1 MAVGVESMIEQS
13 PHPWLERMLL
23 HFLPARDRE
32 TISGDLLEEYREEKA
47 PRLGALRANFWY
59 LRQVLSL
66 MPFWDLVGPR
76 LNQLLMVATAFI
88 VAAGLWLAIMENVL
102 RHAGYRERTLIAA
115 TIVIQG
121 VATLLLPLLGGR
133 KIFRAFVAIGAIA
146 LAILGASAIRGIL
159 AARHFEGFVL
169 LIGFALVVQ
178 GLLTLVVVLRPR
190 RLRML

>member
-1 MAVGVESMIEQS
+1 MIEQS
-13 PHPWLERMLL
+13 PPRWLERMLL

-32 TISGDLLEEYREEKA
+32 TISGDLLEEYREEQA

-76 LNQLLMVATAFI
+76 LNQLLMVATVFI
-88 VAAGLWLAIMENVL
+88 VAAGVWLAIMENVL
-102 RHAGYRERTLIAA
+102 RHAGYRERALIAA
-115 TIVIQG
+115 AIVIQG
-121 VATLLLPLLGGR
+121 MATLLLPLFGGR

-159 AARHFEGFVL
+159 AAPHFEGYVL

-178 GLLTLVVVLRPR
+178 GLLTLVVLLRPR